1 MGDCMTDMAREL
13 NLLLRDYRLTTAEIL
28 YHLPDHPVL
37 LQSFVWQQLDLA
49 PKFPILNK
57 FLDFWNR
64 ELDGK
69 IHSVQVAHAE
79 FITPAQYKFVRA
91 PLHIH

>member
-1 MGDCMTDMAREL
+1 MPSSASDMQ
-13 NLLLRDYRLTTAEIL
+13 LLLRDYRLTTAEIL
-28 YHLPDHPVL
+28 YHLPDHPSL

-49 PKFPILNK
+49 PKFPILTR

-79 FITPAQYKFVRA
+79 FITPAEFRFVGPSLRV
-91 PLHIH
+91 H

>member
-1 MGDCMTDMAREL
+1 MQDTREL
-13 NLLLRDYRLTTAEIL
+13 QLMLRDYRLTTAEIL
-28 YHLPDHPVL
+28 YHLPDHPAL

-49 PKFPILNK
+49 PKFPLLSR

-79 FITPAQYKFVRA
+79 FITPREFK
-91 PLHIH
+91 HIGASLQVH

>member
-1 MGDCMTDMAREL
+1 MNDAHEMQ
-13 NLLLRDYRLTTAEIL
+13 LLLRDYRLTTAEIL

-79 FITPAQYKFVRA
+79 FIAPAHYKFTQGSLLV
-91 PLHIH
+91 H